1 MACRDIINYQK
12 LNTKTKIESLW
23 IFCANVVASTASK
36 NVTVLK
42 LFLLETVGIYK
53 LSSTCFIVV
62 KIRNILWI

>member
-12 LNTKTKIESLW
+12 LNTKTNLESLW
-23 IFCANVVASTASK
+23 IFCANVVESTAYK
-36 NVTVLK
+36 NVTIRK
-42 LFLLETVGIYK
+42 LFLLEPVGIYK

>member
-1 MACRDIINYQK
+1 MACRDIISYQK
-12 LNTKTKIESLW
+12 LNTKTDLETFW

-36 NVTVLK
+36 NVTIIK
-42 LFLLETVGIYK
+42 LFLLEPVGIYK

>member
-12 LNTKTKIESLW
+12 LNTKTNLESLW

-36 NVTVLK
+36 NVTILK
-42 LFLLETVGIYK
+42 LFLLEPVGIYK